1 MWRTGQVTHYNV
13 TIWASNPLQCTILK
27 NPRIFFIWAG
37 NPLQCDHPEKFSYFF
52 NHRAGRLEQLDH
64 SRNSSR
70 FFYHRA
76 GCPKQFDPFQI
87 TKKKWKWDVFQMT
100 CSLCK
105 SHMSIYC
112 FWSFQDSFPYLLFFI
127 NLLHKAK
134 ENEIFQC
141 LRIVNIIK
149 RGQLS

>member
-1 MWRTGQVTHYNV
+1 V

-76 GCPKQFDPFQI
+76 GCPKQFDLFQK
-87 TKKKWKWDVFQMT
+87 TKKK
-100 CSLCK
+100 
-105 SHMSIYC
+105 
-112 FWSFQDSFPYLLFFI
+112 
-127 NLLHKAK
+127 N
-134 ENEIFQC
+134 ENEPSS
-141 LRIVNIIK
+141 K
-149 RGQLS
+149 